1 MGGVTMEGLEI
12 YDFLRL
18 VFITFIISLIVI
30 SIILL
35 VQKKRSNLVN
45 GFTVSITSIISIIV
59 SGINL
64 IIMGYIADELNLAG
78 DVISSYLFL
87 IILGLS
93 IFNLFIY
100 FKNKNSIISA

>member
-1 MGGVTMEGLEI
+1 MEGLEI

-30 SIILL
+30 ANILL

-45 GFTVSITSIISIIV
+45 GFKVSITSIISIIV

-64 IIMGYIADELNLAG
+64 IIIGYIDDDLNLG
-78 DVISSYLFL
+78 RDVISSYLFL

-93 IFNLFIY
+93 IFNLFIF
-100 FKNKNSIISA
+100 FKNKNSIISD

>member
-1 MGGVTMEGLEI
+1 MEGLEI

-30 SIILL
+30 LL
-35 VQKKRSNLVN
+35 IQKKRSNLVN

-78 DVISSYLFL
+78 DAISSYMFL

-93 IFNLFIY
+93 IFNLFMY

>member
-1 MGGVTMEGLEI
+1 MTMEGLEI

-30 SIILL
+30 SIILF

-78 DVISSYLFL
+78 DAISSYLFL

-100 FKNKNSIISA
+100 FKNKNSIIGA